1 MKPSSRSLALP
12 HLVRWWWLRPAGGRQ
27 VLLMALPLIVS
38 TASWSVMHFVDRMF
52 LLWHSTTAMA
62 AAMPAGMLLFALAC
76 LPLGVASYVNTFVAQ
91 YEGAGRSERVG
102 RCVWQGVWIGLGV
115 APLFL
120 LSVPVA
126 HWLFAAVGHSGE
138 LLAAESA
145 YYRVL
150 AFGAG
155 AMVISTALA
164 AFFTGRGE
172 MRVVM
177 VVDSSASLLN
187 GLLDYAWIFGHWGFP
202 AWGIEGAAWA
212 TVVAQ
217 WGKVAVY
224 ALLVHRS
231 VYRDKYQIVSGR
243 VLDPN
248 LLKRILRYGG
258 PNGLQMVV
266 EVAAFAIL
274 LLLVGRLG
282 EEAMAATT
290 LALNVNSLA
299 FVPMLGIL
307 VDPGCRRDLPRPLPA
322 GAMAIDAR
330 HRADVLRAR
339 CRRRRGGCPVC
350 CARR

>member
-187 GLLDYAWIFGHWGFP
+187 GLSRLRLDLRPLGLPRLGNR
-202 AWGIEGAAWA
+202 GSRLGD
-212 TVVAQ
+212 
-217 WGKVAVY
+217 G
-224 ALLVHRS
+224 
-231 VYRDKYQIVSGR
+231 GR
-243 VLDPN
+243 PV
-248 LLKRILRYGG
+248 GQG
-258 PNGLQMVV
+258 
-266 EVAAFAIL
+266 
-274 LLLVGRLG
+274 GRLR
-282 EEAMAATT
+282 AAG
-290 LALNVNSLA
+290 AP
-299 FVPMLGIL
+299 F
-307 VDPGCRRDLPRPLPA
+307 RLPRQVPDCLGPRPRSKPAEADSPLRRPQRAADGRRGRRLRHPA
-322 GAMAIDAR
+322 APRGPA
-330 HRADVLRAR
+330 
-339 CRRRRGGCPVC
+339 RRRGHGRHHPGAQRQQPGLRAHAGDPCGSWLS
-350 CARR
+350 A